1 MILNILASNLLKLI
15 IIIFFYK
22 ISLKINLDNK
32 LHDFPNEIKIKIF
45 KLLDI
50 EDFIKSYFYL
60 KDFKNILDFIINE
73 YDYSSLYKSLKININ
88 QKFIIVKNYP
98 DKWGIKSIKRQVVTI
113 DNIDIYNENGK
124 LTYVFDYYYG
134 VFGYHEGY
142 AYINEIQDTTK
153 EQKHFIKK
161 GQFWKLPQQFYQC

>member
-1 MILNILASNLLKLI
+1 M
-15 IIIFFYK
+15 
-22 ISLKINLDNK
+22 SLDIK

-60 KDFKNILDFIINE
+60 KDFKKILDFIINE

-88 QKFIIVKNYP
+88 QKYIIVKNYP

-113 DNIDIYNENGK
+113 DNIDICNENGK
-124 LTYVFDYYYG
+124 LTYVFGYYYS
-134 VFGYHEGY
+134 VFENNIKFLIYEGY
-142 AYINEIQDTTK
+142 AYINEIQETTT
-153 EQKHFIKK
+153 EQKHFIKT
-161 GQFWKLPQQFYQC
+161 GQFWKLPQQFYQS